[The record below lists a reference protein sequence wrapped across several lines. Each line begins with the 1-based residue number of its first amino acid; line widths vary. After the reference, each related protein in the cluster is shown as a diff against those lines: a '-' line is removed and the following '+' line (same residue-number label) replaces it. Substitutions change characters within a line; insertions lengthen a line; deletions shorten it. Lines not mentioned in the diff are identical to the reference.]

1 MHVYISPTGALPQ
14 KHIAHSPLAIPPF
27 GRVTRVTIPN
37 SRVSLSFGPKTLF
50 PATVQAGA
58 SALQSSHFV
67 LLLQPFSVNGIGTC
81 YRSHAAAI

>member
-1 MHVYISPTGALPQ
+1 MHVWISPTGALPQ
-14 KHIAHSPLAIPPF
+14 KHIAHSPLAIPLF
-27 GRVTRVTIPN
+27 GRVARVTIPN
-37 SRVSLSFGPKTLF
+37 SRVSFGPKTLF

-67 LLLQPFSVNGIGTC
+67 LLLQPFSVKGIGSC